1 MVDTTE
7 DDVRTIEATIAR
19 QFANLNWRVGTSAD
33 WKAFAADF
41 APDATLY
48 PSARPVRRQN
58 VGEFVARMKSVAADK
73 LHTFHER
80 LLGSEI
86 RVFGNVAIAAAGCE
100 ITENGA
106 NVSRSVE
113 MLLLVKDQDAG
124 KIVAQAWDTENP
136 SKPIPRAL
144 LASSENP

>member
-1 MVDTTE
+1 
-7 DDVRTIEATIAR
+7 
-19 QFANLNWRVGTSAD
+19 
-33 WKAFAADF
+33 
-41 APDATLY
+41 
-48 PSARPVRRQN
+48 
-58 VGEFVARMKSVAADK
+58 
-73 LHTFHER
+73 